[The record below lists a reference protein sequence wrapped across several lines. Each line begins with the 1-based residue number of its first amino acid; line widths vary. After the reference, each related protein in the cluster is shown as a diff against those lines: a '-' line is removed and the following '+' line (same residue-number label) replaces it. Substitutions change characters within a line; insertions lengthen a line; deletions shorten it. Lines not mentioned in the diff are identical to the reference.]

1 MKKLRHL
8 SLNFINYKKVIF
20 LSIMFSK
27 VKHCVY
33 FINDNFYLLPYCRT
47 KPILWH
53 RDSQENHHYTSLL
66 PAAFSPFFAR
76 AFYPFFSFTHPF
88 SFFFTFYQDRRAR
101 RERGRVHDQGHER
114 HEEGPGVPEQGQ
126 EEEDYDHVVHDHR
139 RKPRVLHWTQIP
151 GLPINK
157 YNDSYTICLEILWIY
172 TSEGHLI

>member
-1 MKKLRHL
+1 MTTFICCHIVLRTHSLAQRQPRESSLHLPSPCSFFTLFCLCFLPLFL
-8 SLNFINYKKVIF
+8 SL
-20 LSIMFSK
+20 
-27 VKHCVY
+27 
-33 FINDNFYLLPYCRT
+33 
-47 KPILWH
+47 
-53 RDSQENHHYTSLL
+53 
-66 PAAFSPFFAR
+66 
-76 AFYPFFSFTHPF
+76 THPV

-151 GLPINK
+151 WLPINK